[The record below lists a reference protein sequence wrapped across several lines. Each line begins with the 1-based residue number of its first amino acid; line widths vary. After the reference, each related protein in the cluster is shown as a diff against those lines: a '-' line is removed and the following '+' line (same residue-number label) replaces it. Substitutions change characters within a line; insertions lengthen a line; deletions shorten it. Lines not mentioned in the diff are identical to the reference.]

1 MLNGNFTRPSANP
14 NDLSHG
20 LDTQVRSGT
29 NRPFKRRRSHA
40 LSSVQAV
47 RPRRFVRQT
56 LKPISRPF
64 SARDGASL
72 RPRFCTDVCTNA
84 DLSGA
89 YVYSVN
95 ATSLPV
101 PPVGPLAIL
110 GKITLD
116 GKGNFAG
123 KIQGSIAGEILPEVP
138 ISGTYSIAG
147 DCTGS
152 FVTIYP
158 LFTAHFSLVLV
169 DGVDRRK
176 HAELLAIDAGT
187 VGTGAVK
194 PMIH

>member
-1 MLNGNFTRPSANP
+1 MYSVPSKLAA
-14 NDLSHG
+14 
-20 LDTQVRSGT
+20 LD
-29 NRPFKRRRSHA
+29 A
-40 LSSVQAV
+40 SSAKLLI
-47 RPRRFVRQT
+47 RFLV
-56 LKPISRPF
+56 L
-64 SARDGASL
+64 ASL
-72 RPRFCTDVCTNA
+72 AMEVHSAPAFAAEVCTNS

-95 ATSLPV
+95 ATSLSI

-110 GKITLD
+110 GRISVD

-123 KIQGSIAGEILPEVP
+123 AINGSIAGEILPDVP
-138 ISGTYSIAG
+138 ITGTYTIAS
-147 DCTGS
+147 DCTGTLT
-152 FVTIYP
+152 TIYP

-176 HAELLAIDAGT
+176 QAELLAIDAGT

>member
-1 MLNGNFTRPSANP
+1 MHSVPSKLFAL
-14 NDLSHG
+14 DALFAKSLSRF
-20 LDTQVRSGT
+20 L
-29 NRPFKRRRSHA
+29 A
-40 LSSVQAV
+40 LSSLAV
-47 RPRRFVRQT
+47 ALHYAPAF
-56 LKPISRPF
+56 
-64 SARDGASL
+64 AA
-72 RPRFCTDVCTNA
+72 DVCTNA
-84 DLSGA
+84 DLGGA

-95 ATSLPV
+95 GTSLTV

-123 KIQGSIAGEILPEVP
+123 TIQGSIAGEILPEVP

-169 DGVDRRK
+169 DGVDHRK
-176 HAELLAIDAGT
+176 YAELLAIDAGT

-194 PMIH
+194 RMSH

>member
-1 MLNGNFTRPSANP
+1 MHSVPLKLFALDASFAKP
-14 NDLSHG
+14 LSRF
-20 LDTQVRSGT
+20 L
-29 NRPFKRRRSHA
+29 A
-40 LSSVQAV
+40 LSSLAMA
-47 RPRRFVRQT
+47 
-56 LKPISRPF
+56 LH
-64 SARDGASL
+64 SAPA
-72 RPRFCTDVCTNA
+72 FAADVCTNA
-84 DLSGA
+84 DLNGS

-95 ATSLPV
+95 ATSLTV

-123 KIQGSIAGEILPEVP
+123 TIQGSIAGEILPEVP
-138 ISGTYSIAG
+138 ITGTYSIAG

-152 FVTIYP
+152 FITIYP
-158 LFTAHFSLVLV
+158 VFTAHFILVLV
-169 DGVDRRK
+169 DGVDHRK

>member
-1 MLNGNFTRPSANP
+1 MHSVPSKLFALDALFAKP
-14 NDLSHG
+14 LS
-20 LDTQVRSGT
+20 L
-29 NRPFKRRRSHA
+29 FLA
-40 LSSVQAV
+40 LSSLAV
-47 RPRRFVRQT
+47 A
-56 LKPISRPF
+56 LH
-64 SARDGASL
+64 SAPA
-72 RPRFCTDVCTNA
+72 FAADVCTNA

-95 ATSLPV
+95 ATSLTV

-123 KIQGSIAGEILPEVP
+123 TIQGSIAGEILPEVP

-169 DGVDRRK
+169 DGVDHRK
-176 HAELLAIDAGT
+176 YAELLAIDAGT

-194 PMIH
+194 RMIH